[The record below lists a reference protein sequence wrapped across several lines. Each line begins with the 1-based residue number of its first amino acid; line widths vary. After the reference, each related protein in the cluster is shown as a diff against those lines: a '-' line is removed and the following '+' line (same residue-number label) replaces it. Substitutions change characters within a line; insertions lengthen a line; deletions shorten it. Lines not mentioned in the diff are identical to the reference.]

1 LAWFVLGDEKKF
13 QFFKTLKFRTSENKI
28 AHRPSLKNM
37 SLTEAM
43 SFLDD
48 NRQRINEEVY
58 LEMGRRLADAQ
69 DEMPTVYRVV
79 YFTLDVE
86 EGHVVTQRR
95 ETLAVAVTRGQ
106 RSAGGRSFG
115 VRELLE
121 RGQCRVSWL
130 ASPRSSGTHTT
141 S

>member
-1 LAWFVLGDEKKF
+1 
-13 QFFKTLKFRTSENKI
+13 
-28 AHRPSLKNM
+28 M

-43 SFLDD
+43 SYLDD

-86 EGHVVTQRR
+86 EGHVATQRR
-95 ETLAVAVTRGQ
+95 ETLAVAVTRDQ
-106 RSAGGRSFG
+106 EDSSAGGRSFG

-130 ASPRSSGTHTT
+130 ERSFPQALGNPHNILLMSMVPWREMNVDHAFGTE
-141 S
+141 

>member
-1 LAWFVLGDEKKF
+1 
-13 QFFKTLKFRTSENKI
+13 
-28 AHRPSLKNM
+28 M

-43 SFLDD
+43 SYLDD
-48 NRQRINEEVY
+48 NRRRIHEEVY

-79 YFTLDVE
+79 FFTLDVE
-86 EGHVVTQRR
+86 EGHVATQRR
-95 ETLAVAVTRGQ
+95 ETLAVAVARDQ
-106 RSAGGRSFG
+106 EDRSAGGRSFG

-130 ASPRSSGTHTT
+130 ERSFPQVLGNPHDILLMSMVPRREMNVDHAFGTE
-141 S
+141 